1 MMTNLETRLE
11 ASSVSKEGKWTHQTV
26 QTAVIGDLFDAV
38 S

>member
-26 QTAVIGDLFDAV
+26 QTALIGDLFDAV